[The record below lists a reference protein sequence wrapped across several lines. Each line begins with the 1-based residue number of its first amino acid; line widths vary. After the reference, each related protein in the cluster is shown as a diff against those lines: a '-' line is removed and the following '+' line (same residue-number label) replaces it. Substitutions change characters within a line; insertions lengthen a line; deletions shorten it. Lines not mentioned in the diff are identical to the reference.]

1 MESIVSKLGGHF
13 NFESVKATLM
23 ANKKEDNTFDV
34 DKTLKDLEY
43 KKNKQLEKDPNY
55 VKPKE

>member
-43 KKNKQLEKDPNY
+43 KKNK
-55 VKPKE
+55 